1 MKSDSG
7 LSRERKKAQSRSRLR
22 KDITFSLMALPA
34 LTCLILFHYV
44 PISGIVLA
52 FKEFNYRDGIFGSPW
67 AGLENFRYIFSSDDI
82 WVVLRN
88 TIGYHIAIM
97 LVMNLVG
104 GMLVALLLYEVRS
117 RFANR
122 LYQTAMIIPDFLSW
136 TAISY
141 IALLLLNPESGILNQ
156 LFSAVGLPEVNWY
169 NEPSYWPFIIVI
181 FQLWKAVGMAS
192 LYYYAALLNID
203 YELFEAAE
211 LDGAGK
217 FKQMWYISVPEMMPM
232 ACIVLITQLG
242 SVLSS
247 SFDMFYQLPM
257 NAGAL
262 YPTTNVLSTYIVR
275 GLQAGNIGT
284 TAAVGLF
291 QGVVGLVLILVTNG
305 IIRKISPQNAM
316 F

>member
-1 MKSDSG
+1 MKGTGDM
-7 LSRERKKAQSRSRLR
+7 SRLRLQDRRRTRLR
-22 KDITFSLMALPA
+22 KDMTFLLMALPA

-44 PISGIVLA
+44 PISGVVLA
-52 FKEFNYRDGIFGSPW
+52 FKDFNNVDGVFGSPW
-67 AGLENFRYIFSSDDI
+67 IGWENFKYIFNSNDI

-88 TIGYHIAIM
+88 TIGYHLVIM
-97 LVMNLVG
+97 VVLNLVG

-156 LFSAVGLPEVNWY
+156 VLGMFGRPGVNWY
-169 NEPSYWPFIIVI
+169 NEPSYWPFIIVA
-181 FQLWKAVGMAS
+181 FQVWKAVGMAS

-217 FKQMWYISVPEMMPM
+217 FKQMWYISVPEMLPM

-262 YPTTNVLSTYIVR
+262 YPTTNVLSTYTIR
-275 GLQAGNIGT
+275 GMLEGNIGT
-284 TAAVGLF
+284 TAAVSLF
-291 QGVVGLVLILVTNG
+291 QGVVGLVLVLVTNG